1 MTCTVRSTPTGRT
14 TASSRPTWTRGGLP
28 GTAGFSRFNEFSGDL
43 GGPIVRDKS
52 WFYFAMMDQYAG
64 KLEAGFTDKTGTPAV
79 AYTKL
84 ENPTLKLTHQLND
97 TQKLDFMMEM
107 GRKFQPF
114 RHSFSAA
121 QFIQAE
127 STQIQD
133 SWSGIGKLSWQWI
146 ASPTT
151 TVDAQLSRWG
161 WWWPST
167 SHIEEISERDI
178 ESGYVRGGY
187 SGTGSGSSQGT
198 PSYSQPIRWQ
208 WDLNMNH
215 FASFGNQTHEI
226 KAGYRG
232 WDYTQSSETRGTV
245 NDQIYYYDT
254 PGCGARDC
262 SFQVPN
268 YVLVYDSPNRE
279 VNDQTHTAI
288 FFNDS
293 WKITPKFTL
302 NMGARYARYQTSYPE
317 QGNSGIGRFAT
328 ASVIPTAAF
337 KPTNHL
343 APRFSFV
350 YDITG
355 QGTVALKASYGRY
368 YNDSGLN
375 PASTA
380 NPSATQRWRYTWDG
394 TIPYVPNPA
403 DLIRQEA
410 GGVSTA
416 IDSDLKND
424 YTDEFTGSLEFQLT
438 NDYSARLTFV
448 RKFDKDF
455 QQTVNSALP
464 YEAFT
469 DSVAQTDIGADNI
482 AGTSD
487 DRQIV
492 IWSVPRSN
500 PAFGTNNRLR
510 TNLPGA
516 LSNYS
521 SVEASLNKRFA
532 DNWMMLVSFN
542 RDFRDTR
549 NSMPT
554 NPNQDLYE
562 DDRGFY
568 TWGFKLMSTVK
579 LPYGINFA
587 PVWKSQ
593 KGEAFDRSVRLR
605 DANNSTQTLV
615 VGKDGDT
622 SNGGGF
628 YDNVH
633 MLDFRLS
640 KVIQINDRHSVEAM
654 FDYFNVTNA
663 NTVIDQTTRIGST
676 YLRPNEVLGP
686 RIFRFGARWKF

>member
-1 MTCTVRSTPTGRT
+1 
-14 TASSRPTWTRGGLP
+14 
-28 GTAGFSRFNEFSGDL
+28 
-43 GGPIVRDKS
+43 
-52 WFYFAMMDQYAG
+52 
-64 KLEAGFTDKTGTPAV
+64 
-79 AYTKL
+79 
-84 ENPTLKLTHQLND
+84 
-97 TQKLDFMMEM
+97 M

-121 QFIQAE
+121 QFLQAE
-127 STQIQD
+127 STQIQG

-161 WWWPST
+161 WWWPSD
-167 SHIEEISERDI
+167 SHVHEISERDI

-208 WDLNMNH
+208 WDLNVNH
-215 FASFGNQTHEI
+215 FASFGSQTHEI

-232 WDYTQSSETRGTV
+232 WDYTRSSEARGTV

-254 PGCGARDC
+254 
-262 SFQVPN
+262 
-268 YVLVYDSPNRE
+268 
-279 VNDQTHTAI
+279 
-288 FFNDS
+288 
-293 WKITPKFTL
+293 
-302 NMGARYARYQTSYPE
+302 
-317 QGNSGIGRFAT
+317 
-328 ASVIPTAAF
+328 
-337 KPTNHL
+337 
-343 APRFSFV
+343 
-350 YDITG
+350 
-355 QGTVALKASYGRY
+355 ASYGRY

-394 TIPYVPNPA
+394 TIPYIPDPA
-403 DLIRQEA
+403 DLLRQEA

-416 IDSDLKND
+416 IDPDLKND
-424 YTDEFTGSLEFQLT
+424 YTDEFTGSLEFQLS
-438 NDYSARLTFV
+438 NDYSARFTFV

-464 YEAFT
+464 YSTYT
-469 DSVAQTDIGADNI
+469 DSIAQTDIGADNI

-487 DRQIV
+487 DRQVV

-500 PAFGTNNRLR
+500 PAFGTNDRFR
-510 TNLPGA
+510 TNLAGA

-521 SVEASLNKRFA
+521 SIETSLNKRFA
-532 DNWMMLVSFN
+532 DNWMMLISFN

-549 NSMPT
+549 SSMPT

-562 DDRGFY
+562 DDRGYY

-605 DANNSTQTLV
+605 DKNNSTQTLV
-615 VGKDGDT
+615 VAKDGDE

-633 MLDFRLS
+633 MLDFRVS
-640 KVIQINDRHSVEAM
+640 KVIQINDRHSIETM